1 MLPIYKK
8 SHPKRT
14 ALTAKSISSAVVRSY
29 QPPASLIACA
39 LHTPAV
45 PIKKK
50 RRKYKLDE
58 DSCQNH
64 CKKCLSDFCYFVI
77 MLISSLLH
85 KTFVKNSIALLLS
98 FVSTYFALAP
108 F

>member
-64 CKKCLSDFCYFVI
+64 CKKCLSDFSVV
-77 MLISSLLH
+77 
-85 KTFVKNSIALLLS
+85 VKLCIYVLCFGAFLKG
-98 FVSTYFALAP
+98 FSTQIKSGRTV
-108 F
+108 